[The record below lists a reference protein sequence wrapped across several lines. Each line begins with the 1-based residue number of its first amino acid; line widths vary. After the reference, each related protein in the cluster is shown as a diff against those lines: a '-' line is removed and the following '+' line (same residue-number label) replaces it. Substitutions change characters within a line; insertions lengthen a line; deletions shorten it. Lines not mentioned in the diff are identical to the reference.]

1 MFLHK
6 KERPKP
12 LFFMLD
18 DTGKH
23 FENADTVNQVM
34 LFWLVMLI
42 L

>member
-18 DTGKH
+18 DMRKY
-23 FENADTVNQVM
+23 FENTDTMNQVM
-34 LFWLVMLI
+34 LFWLVTLI